1 MNYSKVFWRNY
12 GESFQE
18 IQIPSLNLL
27 SCVVLEII
35 PFLRDEIGAR
45 SLAHLF
51 YTVAFEQSY
60 HLLHVCSVSQGN
72 KAEK

>member
-1 MNYSKVFWRNY
+1 MNYSKLFGRNY
-12 GESFQE
+12 GENFQE
-18 IQIPSLNLL
+18 IQLPSLNLL
-27 SCVVLEII
+27 SCAVLKII
-35 PFLRDEIGAR
+35 PSLHEEIGAM

-60 HLLHVCSVSQGN
+60 HLPNVCSVSQGN